1 MKAMFTKK
9 RIIILTFVVCVLS
22 ACSYNE
28 QPPKTDDAS
37 TNYVIPAGEVPTDE
51 EYAYVQ
57 ALRDAYDEEVGN

>member
-1 MKAMFTKK
+1 M
-9 RIIILTFVVCVLS
+9 VCVLS